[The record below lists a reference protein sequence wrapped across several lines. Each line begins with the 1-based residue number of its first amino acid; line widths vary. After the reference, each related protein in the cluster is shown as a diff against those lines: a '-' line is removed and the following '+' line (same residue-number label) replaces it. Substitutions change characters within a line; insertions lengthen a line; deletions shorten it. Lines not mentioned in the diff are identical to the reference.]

1 MTELALGNWPRT
13 AAVAVVLMAAFI
25 VVLVAASGI
34 GPLRYASFPGHPYP
48 PAGYVQDPFST
59 NPDDMLSTADVARVR
74 SDFERDGSV
83 ELDAFA
89 TGNAGVLS
97 QADAGGRLQTLRQL
111 VAQNS
116 AAGIVQRY
124 ENHVR
129 SIVVGRR
136 ATPAGTSIT
145 WSVDEQGTAALAD
158 VEKATGTVLRTR
170 SYRFDS
176 RFWLAMGGGRY
187 LITDAAISNEP
198 STGG

>member
-1 MTELALGNWPRT
+1 VPIR
-13 AAVAVVLMAAFI
+13 
-25 VVLVAASGI
+25 
-34 GPLRYASFPGHPYP
+34 SFPGHPYP

-59 NPDDMLSTADVARVR
+59 NPDDLLSTADVARVR
-74 SDFERDGSV
+74 SDFGRDGRV

-89 TGNAGVLS
+89 TGDAGVLS
-97 QADAGGRLQTLRQL
+97 QGDTGGRLQALRQL

-124 ENHVR
+124 ENHIA

-136 ATPAGTSIT
+136 ATPAGSSVT
-145 WSVDEQGTAALAD
+145 WSVDEHGTAALTD
-158 VEKATGTVLRTR
+158 VAKATGRVLRTQTY
-170 SYRFDS
+170 SFDG
-176 RFWLAMGGGRY
+176 RFWLAMVGGRY